1 MNKKFC
7 FILLAMAAM
16 LPLQPLMAEPEILD
30 LQITIDDPVNN
41 DGQHRSPILVP
52 VLYLDGYTLSAG
64 NGTLGSTIQILDEDG
79 NVVFSTY
86 IYVEGDFELP
96 TTLTGTHTIEVI
108 RGSQTF
114 VGEITL

>member
-1 MNKKFC
+1 MALF
-7 FILLAMAAM
+7 AAM
-16 LPLQPLMAEPEILD
+16 SMYADPG
-30 LQITIDDPVNN
+30 IDDPIILNPTTPQEGDN
-41 DGQHRSPILVP
+41 PRSPILEP
-52 VLYLDGYTLSAG
+52 VLYLDGYTLTASD
-64 NGTLGSTIQILDEDG
+64 NTLGTTIQILDEDG

-96 TTLTGTHTIEVI
+96 ATLTGTYTIEVI

>member
-1 MNKKFC
+1 MKKK
-7 FILLAMAAM
+7 ILFLLVALFATTIIQADPSDPSIPLAPIFHPDNGNGN
-16 LPLQPLMAEPEILD
+16 LPR
-30 LQITIDDPVNN
+30 T
-41 DGQHRSPILVP
+41 PILVP
-52 VLYLDGYTLSAG
+52 VLYLDGYTLTASD
-64 NGTLGSTIQILDEDG
+64 NTLGSTILLLDEDG

-96 TTLTGTHTIEVI
+96 ATLTGTYTIEVI

>member
-1 MNKKFC
+1 MKKKLATLFMALSATMTLTADPEI
-7 FILLAMAAM
+7 ILL
-16 LPLQPLMAEPEILD
+16 EPTTFPNES
-30 LQITIDDPVNN
+30 QGGPQRT
-41 DGQHRSPILVP
+41 PILVP

-86 IYVEGDFELP
+86 IYVEGDIELP
-96 TTLTGTHTIEVI
+96 ATLTGTYTIEVI

>member
-1 MNKKFC
+1 MALC
-7 FILLAMAAM
+7 AAM
-16 LPLQPLMAEPEILD
+16 TMYADPGINDPIILNPIPTTPQEGD
-30 LQITIDDPVNN
+30 NP
-41 DGQHRSPILVP
+41 RSPILVP
-52 VLYLDGYTLSAG
+52 VLYLNGYTLTAG

-96 TTLTGTHTIEVI
+96 ATLTGTYTIEVI

>member
-1 MNKKFC
+1 MKTKTFLL
-7 FILLAMAAM
+7 LLAFFAPMVINAD
-16 LPLQPLMAEPEILD
+16 PESVIVSP
-30 LQITIDDPVNN
+30 IINPS
-41 DGQHRSPILVP
+41 DGNGGPQRTPILVP
-52 VLYLDGYTLSAG
+52 VLYLDGYTLTAG

-86 IYVEGDFELP
+86 IYVEGDIELP
-96 TTLTGTHTIEVI
+96 ATLTGTYTIEVI